1 VTEFVDADLRG
12 SRFENVELNGADFHA
27 VHLDDARFRS
37 VDFNRVTMRGV
48 DLIDVDISGEVE
60 NLVINGVDVAPLI
73 EAELD
78 RRHPDRVKMRPTDP
92 DGFREAW
99 HILERLWSGTIDR
112 ARRYTPD
119 QLNESVNGEWSFI
132 ETLRHLTFATD
143 SWIGRAILGA
153 PSPWDAL
160 GLPFAEYPDGPAFSR
175 AKDARPS
182 LPEVLELRRDRTT
195 TVRDYLEQL
204 TSETLESYTTPVDAP
219 GWPPS
224 ESFPVRRC
232 LRIVLNEEW
241 QHRLYAERDL
251 DILDDR

>member
-78 RRHPDRVKMRPTDP
+78 RRHPERVKMRPTDP

-119 QLNESVNGEWSFI
+119 QLN
-132 ETLRHLTFATD
+132 
-143 SWIGRAILGA
+143 
-153 PSPWDAL
+153 
-160 GLPFAEYPDGPAFSR
+160 
-175 AKDARPS
+175 
-182 LPEVLELRRDRTT
+182 
-195 TVRDYLEQL
+195 
-204 TSETLESYTTPVDAP
+204 
-219 GWPPS
+219 
-224 ESFPVRRC
+224 
-232 LRIVLNEEW
+232 
-241 QHRLYAERDL
+241 
-251 DILDDR
+251 